1 MEREG
6 LQAVNAWIQAFNRI
20 GKSESNFHSFE
31 LLRGG
36 DSVTATLVLQGIESS
51 GTCLM
56 GPYALASISLVGDK
70 VSLKLASG
78 NYQRCGQGPDETAE
92 RREPSQDKVID
103 LGNDP
108 ELVNAVRSVKTE
120 GDFVSLLEVALELA
134 ASA

>member
-31 LLRGG
+31 LIKAG
-36 DSVTATLVLQGIESS
+36 DIVNATLVLQGIEAS
-51 GTCLM
+51 GICLQ
-56 GPYALASISLVGDK
+56 GPYALASISLAGGK

-78 NYQRCGQGPDETAE
+78 NYKRCGQGPNEVSEA
-92 RREPSQDKVID
+92 REPLQDKVIE

-108 ELVNAVRSVKTE
+108 ELINAVKSVKTE

-134 ASA
+134 AGA

>member
-92 RREPSQDKVID
+92 RRETVARQGDRPRQRPRA
-103 LGNDP
+103 GQRGQ
-108 ELVNAVRSVKTE
+108 VRE
-120 GDFVSLLEVALELA
+120 DRG
-134 ASA
+134 

>member
-31 LLRGG
+31 LIKGS
-36 DSVTATLVLQGIESS
+36 DSVIATLVLQGIEAS
-51 GTCLM
+51 GTCLQ

-78 NYQRCGQGPDETAE
+78 NYQRCGQGPNETAE
-92 RREPSQDKVID
+92 KREPAQDKIID
-103 LGNDP
+103 LGSDP
-108 ELVNAVRSVKTE
+108 ELVNAVKSVKTE

-134 ASA
+134 AGA